1 MKEEDEGMAGE
12 FGTDEGASAK
22 AAGAVT
28 DSIRKAVFGG
38 LSALFV
44 SEEGIRQ
51 TTGELP
57 KDALSFLLSQTDKT
71 RRELMRV
78 VSDEL
83 KSFLRQ
89 LDIQGEVKEMLS
101 GLTVEVKA
109 EISFKENGAVISKI
123 SQDVTDKPIRKKAP
137 RKKAKAAKK
146 KAPKPAP
153 KPVEQTEPEKGS
165 NDEA

>member
-1 MKEEDEGMAGE
+1 MKDDENTTEEFAGE
-12 FGTDEGASAK
+12 EGAGAK
-22 AAGAVT
+22 ATGAVT

-51 TTGELP
+51 TIGELP
-57 KDALSFLLSQTDKT
+57 KDALSFLLTQTDKT
-71 RRELMRV
+71 RKELMRV

-89 LDIQGEVKEMLS
+89 LDLQGEIKEMLS

-109 EISFKENGAVISKI
+109 EISFRENGQVVSKI
-123 SQDVTDKPIRKKAP
+123 SQDVSDKPVKRKP
-137 RKKAKAAKK
+137 TRKKAKATKK
-146 KAPKPAP
+146 KVVKKEAIAK
-153 KPVEQTEPEKGS
+153 VEPTNG
-165 NDEA
+165 DESP

>member
-1 MKEEDEGMAGE
+1 MKEDETTTEDFTGE
-12 FGTDEGASAK
+12 EGAGAK
-22 AAGAVT
+22 ASGAVT

-51 TTGELP
+51 TIGELP
-57 KDALSFLLSQTDKT
+57 KDALSFLLTQTDKT
-71 RRELMRV
+71 RKELMRV

-89 LDIQGEVKEMLS
+89 LDLQGEIKEMLS

-109 EISFKENGAVISKI
+109 EISFKENGQVTSKI
-123 SQDVTDKPIRKKAP
+123 SQDITDKPVKRKATRKKS
-137 RKKAKAAKK
+137 KATKK
-146 KAPKPAP
+146 KVVKKEPVAEVPAA
-153 KPVEQTEPEKGS
+153 EPEKS
-165 NDEA
+165 AE

>member
-1 MKEEDEGMAGE
+1 MKDDETT
-12 FGTDEGASAK
+12 TDEPSAEDSNSAK
-22 AAGAVT
+22 AAGVVT

-51 TTGELP
+51 TIGELP

-89 LDIQGEVKEMLS
+89 LDLQGEVKEMLS

-109 EISFKENGAVISKI
+109 EISFRENGQVVSKI
-123 SQDVTDKPIRKKAP
+123 NQDVLDKPVRKKTT
-137 RKKAKAAKK
+137 RKKRTTKK
-146 KAPKPAP
+146 KASKKAVVKVAEQAP
-153 KPVEQTEPEKGS
+153 NHDGEQ
-165 NDEA
+165 EA

>member
-1 MKEEDEGMAGE
+1 MKEDETTNEDFTGE
-12 FGTDEGASAK
+12 EGAGAK
-22 AAGAVT
+22 ASGAVT

-51 TTGELP
+51 TIGELP
-57 KDALSFLLSQTDKT
+57 KDALSFLLTQTDKT
-71 RRELMRV
+71 RKELMRV

-89 LDIQGEVKEMLS
+89 LDLQGEIKEMLS

-109 EISFKENGAVISKI
+109 EISFKENGQVTSKI
-123 SQDVTDKPIRKKAP
+123 SQDITDKPVKRKTTRKKS
-137 RKKAKAAKK
+137 KATKK
-146 KAPKPAP
+146 KVVKKEPVAEVPAA
-153 KPVEQTEPEKGS
+153 EPDKSAE
-165 NDEA
+165 

>member
-1 MKEEDEGMAGE
+1 MKEDETTTEE
-12 FGTDEGASAK
+12 FPEDEGASAK
-22 AAGAVT
+22 ATGAVT

-51 TTGELP
+51 TIGELP
-57 KDALSFLLSQTDKT
+57 KDALSFLLTQTDKT
-71 RRELMRV
+71 RKELMRV

-89 LDIQGEVKEMLS
+89 LDLQGEIKEMLS

-109 EISFKENGAVISKI
+109 EISFKENGQVVSKI
-123 SQDVTDKPIRKKAP
+123 SQDITDKPVKRKTT
-137 RKKAKAAKK
+137 RKKAKATKK
-146 KAPKPAP
+146 KVVKKKEAMAPVTPPEGEEP
-153 KPVEQTEPEKGS
+153 K
-165 NDEA
+165 

>member
-1 MKEEDEGMAGE
+1 MKEDETTTEE
-12 FGTDEGASAK
+12 FGVKK
-22 AAGAVT
+22 ARALRQAGAVT

-51 TTGELP
+51 TIGELP
-57 KDALSFLLSQTDKT
+57 KDALSFLLTQTDKT
-71 RRELMRV
+71 RKELMRV

-89 LDIQGEVKEMLS
+89 LDLQGEIKEMLS

-109 EISFKENGAVISKI
+109 EISFKENGQVTSKI
-123 SQDVTDKPIRKKAP
+123 SQDITDKPVKRKTTRKKS
-137 RKKAKAAKK
+137 KATKK
-146 KAPKPAP
+146 KVVK
-153 KPVEQTEPEKGS
+153 KEPV
-165 NDEA
+165 A

>member
-1 MKEEDEGMAGE
+1 MKEDETTTEDFPGEDGAG
-12 FGTDEGASAK
+12 AK
-22 AAGAVT
+22 ASGAVT

-51 TTGELP
+51 TIGELP
-57 KDALSFLLSQTDKT
+57 KDALSFLLTQTDKT
-71 RRELMRV
+71 RKELMRV

-89 LDIQGEVKEMLS
+89 LDLQGEIKEMLS

-109 EISFKENGAVISKI
+109 EISFKENGQVTSKI
-123 SQDVTDKPIRKKAP
+123 SQDITDKPVKRKTTRKKS
-137 RKKAKAAKK
+137 KATKK
-146 KAPKPAP
+146 KVVK
-153 KPVEQTEPEKGS
+153 KEPVAEVSAAEPDKSAE
-165 NDEA
+165 

>member
-1 MKEEDEGMAGE
+1 MKEDETTTEE
-12 FGTDEGASAK
+12 FEGDEGASAK
-22 AAGAVT
+22 ATGAVT

-51 TTGELP
+51 TIGELP
-57 KDALSFLLSQTDKT
+57 KDALSFLLTQTDKT
-71 RRELMRV
+71 RKELMRV

-89 LDIQGEVKEMLS
+89 LDLQGEIKEMLS

-109 EISFKENGAVISKI
+109 EISFKENGQVVSKI
-123 SQDVTDKPIRKKAP
+123 SQDVTDKPVKRKTT
-137 RKKAKAAKK
+137 RKKAKATKK
-146 KAPKPAP
+146 KIVKKEAIAPVTP
-153 KPVEQTEPEKGS
+153 PEG
-165 NDEA
+165 EETT

>member
-1 MKEEDEGMAGE
+1 MKEEDETTTGE
-12 FGTDEGASAK
+12 FGSDEGASAK

-51 TTGELP
+51 TIGELP
-57 KDALSFLLSQTDKT
+57 KDALSFLLTQTDKT
-71 RRELMRV
+71 RKELMRV

-109 EISFKENGAVISKI
+109 EISFKENGRVISKI
-123 SQDVTDKPIRKKAP
+123 TQDVTDKPVRKRRQHVKSRKPP
-137 RKKAKAAKK
+137 RRKWQLRKRPSYLSLKLRAKT
-146 KAPKPAP
+146 
-153 KPVEQTEPEKGS
+153 VH
-165 NDEA
+165 N

>member
-1 MKEEDEGMAGE
+1 MKEEDETTTGE
-12 FGTDEGASAK
+12 FGSDEGASAK

-51 TTGELP
+51 TIGELP
-57 KDALSFLLSQTDKT
+57 KDALSFLLTQTDKT
-71 RRELMRV
+71 RKELMRV

-109 EISFKENGAVISKI
+109 EISFKENGQVISKI
-123 SQDVTDKPIRKKAP
+123 TQDVTDKPVR
-137 RKKAKAAKK
+137 KK
-146 KAPKPAP
+146 KATRKKSKATKKKVATKKEAIVPVPK
-153 KPVEQTEPEKGS
+153 TEGEG
-165 NDEA
+165 DGA